1 MSSHNFAQPYI
12 RLSPRKR
19 QSEFIINISKQ
30 LAFGTKKIGWVIT
43 LTSSPSKMFDVG
55 DLPVMTFGNCVLQ
68 TGVIKW
74 PLSSETVHTLLNV
87 FFVF

>member
-1 MSSHNFAQPYI
+1 
-12 RLSPRKR
+12 
-19 QSEFIINISKQ
+19 
-30 LAFGTKKIGWVIT
+30 
-43 LTSSPSKMFDVG
+43 MFDVG

-87 FFVF
+87 FFDFLIPKKHDFTFLS